1 MKNAIKIWLA
11 AAALVMVAGCK
22 VDSSEERYVNIVEEA
37 YYVYCVTGDRV
48 LSPVL
53 SVLDRALK
61 VDMYVR
67 ADQYGRYE
75 LEDMYFPEYKVRLYD
90 DKCVLADGRGEFVFD
105 GNSILDEGS
114 VWECTFNGV
123 AAAVSCTGPDEWDV
137 DVDFQTTRLNASYS
151 LNTMEM
157 HVALADSCGYGYV
170 YEVTVEGDYTEHTS
184 SREGNTVVEVVFSTA
199 EPTMAV
205 LSRGPLF
212 HFFNGGFDLHMDI
225 SGGMQRSEDIE
236 VRLSPAMSGTEV
248 TVNYM
253 GETEFWRE

>member
-1 MKNAIKIWLA
+1 MRNTIKIWLA

-22 VDSSEERYVNIVEEA
+22 VDSSEEKYVNIVEEA
-37 YYVYCVTGDRV
+37 YYVYCVTGDYV

-61 VDMYVR
+61 VDMYMR

-75 LEDMYFPEYKVRLYD
+75 LEDRYFPEYKVRLYD
-90 DKCVLADGRGEFVFD
+90 DRCVLSDGIGEFVSD

-123 AAAVSCTGPDEWDV
+123 AAAVTCTGPDAWDV
-137 DVDFQTTRLNASYS
+137 DVDFQATELGSPYS

-157 HVALADSCGYGYV
+157 HVALADSCDYGYV
-170 YEVTVEGDYTEHTS
+170 YEMTVDGDYTEHTS
-184 SREGNTVVEVVFSTA
+184 SREGNTLVAVAFSTA

-205 LSRGPLF
+205 LSHGPSF
-212 HFFNGGFDLHMDI
+212 HFFNGGFGLHMDI
-225 SGGMQRSEDIE
+225 SGGMERSEDIE

-248 TVNYM
+248 TVTYM

>member
-1 MKNAIKIWLA
+1 MKNVINIWVA
-11 AAALVMVAGCK
+11 AAVLMTVTGCK
-22 VDSSEERYVNIVEEA
+22 VDSSEEKYVNVVEEA

-61 VDMYVR
+61 VDMYV
-67 ADQYGRYE
+67 
-75 LEDMYFPEYKVRLYD
+75 KVRLYD

-105 GNSILDEGS
+105 GNSILDEGA

-123 AAAVSCTGPDEWDV
+123 VAAVSCTGPDGWDV
-137 DVDFQTTRLNASYS
+137 SVDLQTTRLDAPYS
-151 LNTMEM
+151 LNAMEM
-157 HVALADSCGYGYV
+157 HVALADSCDYGYV
-170 YEVTVEGDYTEHTS
+170 YGVTVDGDYTEHTS
-184 SREGNTVVEVVFSTA
+184 SREGNTVVEVAFSTA

-212 HFFNGGFDLHMDI
+212 HFFNGGFNLHMDI
-225 SGGMQRSEDIE
+225 FGVMERSEDIE

>member
-1 MKNAIKIWLA
+1 MKNVIKIWVA
-11 AAALVMVAGCK
+11 AAVLMTVAGCR
-22 VDSSEERYVNIVEEA
+22 VDSSEEKYVNVVEEA

-61 VDMYVR
+61 VDMYVK

-75 LEDMYFPEYKVRLYD
+75 LEDMYFPDYKVRLYD
-90 DKCVLADGRGEFVFD
+90 DKCVLADGLGEFVFD
-105 GNSILDEGS
+105 GNSILDEGA

-123 AAAVSCTGPDEWDV
+123 VAAVSCTGPDEWDV
-137 DVDFQTTRLNASYS
+137 SVDLQTTRLDAPYS
-151 LNTMEM
+151 LNAMET
-157 HVALADSCGYGYV
+157 HVALADSCDYGYV
-170 YEVTVEGDYTEHTS
+170 YGVTVDGDYTEHTS
-184 SREGNTVVEVVFSTA
+184 SREGNTVVEVAFSTA

-205 LSRGPLF
+205 LSHGPLF
-212 HFFNGGFDLHMDI
+212 HFFNGGFNLHMDI
-225 SGGMQRSEDIE
+225 SGGMERSEDIE

>member
-1 MKNAIKIWLA
+1 MKNAIKICLA
-11 AAALVMVAGCK
+11 AAALMTVAGCK
-22 VDSSEERYVNIVEEA
+22 VDSSEEKYVNIVEEA
-37 YYVYCVTGDRV
+37 YYVYCITGEYV

-61 VDMYVR
+61 VDMYVK

-75 LEDMYFPEYKVRLYD
+75 LEDMYFPDYKLRLYD

-105 GNSILDEGS
+105 GNSILDEGA

-123 AAAVSCTGPDEWDV
+123 VAAVSCTGQDEWDV
-137 DVDFQTTRLNASYS
+137 SVDLQTTRLDTPYS
-151 LNTMEM
+151 LNAMKM
-157 HVALADSCGYGYV
+157 HVALADSCGYGHV
-170 YEVTVEGDYTEHTS
+170 YEMTVEGDYTEHTS
-184 SREGNTVVEVVFSTA
+184 SWEGNTVVEVVFSTT
-199 EPTMAV
+199 EPTKAV

-225 SGGMQRSEDIE
+225 SGGMERSEDIE
-236 VRLSPAMSGTEV
+236 VRLSPAMAGTEV
-248 TVNYM
+248 TVTYM